1 MKVMKAYIKSFT
13 TDKKYAESI
22 MDFGKLTAESFKTF
36 VLKNQRVAESLEV
49 DYMDKQFSKNDDF
62 PLNKIYMDAYI
73 SHLSRSDHVNANTE
87 FELADFVSTTAK
99 LSKGASPFHKVDW
112 KSIQG
117 KLHADELKR
126 LFKGEKYAMLHS
138 SSFPKVQKIED
149 TISPEQKIE
158 AIESSQALMKA
169 LIHQL
174 K

>member
-1 MKVMKAYIKSFT
+1 MILINGHWTTKLPEDTQEMKVMKAYIKSFT

-87 FELADFVSTTAK
+87 FELADFVSTTA
-99 LSKGASPFHKVDW
+99 
-112 KSIQG
+112 
-117 KLHADELKR
+117 
-126 LFKGEKYAMLHS
+126 
-138 SSFPKVQKIED
+138 
-149 TISPEQKIE
+149 
-158 AIESSQALMKA
+158 
-169 LIHQL
+169 
-174 K
+174 